1 MFESKAKKLNKIV
14 DWSVYLAEAVYMPR
28 VSDMKERLMEAAM
41 DLMWE
46 SSYGTTSVD
55 AICERAGA
63 KKGSFYYFFK
73 SKSELAAAALEADW
87 NKKKAEMD
95 SMFSPTVPPM
105 ERLDRY
111 FDFVHARLAELQE
124 KCGSILGCPFVSV
137 GSEVSTQDPIVR
149 ETIDRIMD
157 RKVNYFISAVRDAA
171 AQGSIDAP
179 DPEAKARALFAC
191 YQGTMAQARIQND
204 IELLRQFKEVAKDVL
219 GVKQAKSVPA

>member
-1 MFESKAKKLNKIV
+1 
-14 DWSVYLAEAVYMPR
+14 MPR

-41 DLMWE
+41 DLMWQN
-46 SSYGTTSVD
+46 SYGAASVD

-95 SMFSPTVPPM
+95 SIFSPTVPPL
-105 ERLDRY
+105 ERFDRY
-111 FDFVHARLAELQE
+111 FDFVYGRLSKLQE

-137 GSEVSTQDPIVR
+137 GSEVSTQDQIVR

-157 RKVNYFISAVRDAA
+157 RKLNYFISAIRDAD
-171 AQGSIDAP
+171 AQGFITTK
-179 DPEAKARALFAC
+179 DPVAKAKALFSS
-191 YQGTMAQARIQND
+191 Y
-204 IELLRQFKEVAKDVL
+204 
-219 GVKQAKSVPA
+219 

>member
-1 MFESKAKKLNKIV
+1 
-14 DWSVYLAEAVYMPR
+14 MPR
-28 VSDMKERLMEAAM
+28 GSDMKERLTEAAM
-41 DLMWE
+41 ELIWQN
-46 SSYGTTSVD
+46 SYGTTSVD

-87 NKKKAEMD
+87 TKKKAEMD
-95 SMFSPTVPPM
+95 SMFSPTVPPL

-111 FDFVHARLAELQE
+111 FDFVHDRLAELQK

-137 GSEVSTQDPIVR
+137 GSEVSTQDTIVR

-157 RKVNYFISAVRDAA
+157 CKMNYFISAVRDAA
-171 AQGSIDAP
+171 AQGLIDAP
-179 DPEAKARALFAC
+179 DAVAKAKALFSC

-204 IELLRQFKEVAKDVL
+204 IELIREFKQVARDVL
-219 GVKQAKSVPA
+219 GVTRTETVSA